1 MKTLTLNLKR
11 EYFEQ
16 IKSGI
21 KTEEYRLCTPY
32 WSKRLENKNY
42 DKVVIKL
49 GYPKNSEIEKIL
61 EFKYSGYE
69 IKTIN
74 HKHFGNDPVKVY
86 AIKLNKNIKTCA
98 NCGIVLTKEEV
109 EYYDNLCDNCESSIH
124 EYLMEE
130 MLRINNM
137 EDINEC

>member
-1 MKTLTLNLKR
+1 MKILTLNLKR

-32 WSKRLENKNY
+32 WQKRLENKNY

-49 GYPKNSEIEKIL
+49 GYPKNSEIEKIM
-61 EFKYSGYE
+61 EFTWKGYKKRK
-69 IKTIN
+69 IT

-86 AIKLNKNIKTCA
+86 AIKLE
-98 NCGIVLTKEEV
+98 G
-109 EYYDNLCDNCESSIH
+109 
-124 EYLMEE
+124 
-130 MLRINNM
+130 
-137 EDINEC
+137 